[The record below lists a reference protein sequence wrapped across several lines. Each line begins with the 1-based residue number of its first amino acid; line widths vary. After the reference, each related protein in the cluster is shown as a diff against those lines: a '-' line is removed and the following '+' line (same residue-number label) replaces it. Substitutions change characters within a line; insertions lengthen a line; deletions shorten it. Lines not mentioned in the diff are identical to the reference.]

1 MVQLK
6 IELPNGNI
14 RYIDIT
20 GETKIKEILQYLDLE
35 KVYVFGERWNGEIGT
50 PMVDI
55 NRDLIYYNIW
65 FPNDKKYIP
74 SIVILKEINET
85 DKNKYE
91 FYKSVGYYNE

>member
-1 MVQLK
+1 
-6 IELPNGNI
+6 
-14 RYIDIT
+14 
-20 GETKIKEILQYLDLE
+20 
-35 KVYVFGERWNGEIGT
+35 
-50 PMVDI
+50 MVDI